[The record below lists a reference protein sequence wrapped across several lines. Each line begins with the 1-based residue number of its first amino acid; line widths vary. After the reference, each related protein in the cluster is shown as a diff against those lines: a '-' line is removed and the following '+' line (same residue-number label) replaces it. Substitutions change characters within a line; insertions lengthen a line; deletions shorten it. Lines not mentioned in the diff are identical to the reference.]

1 MGYQVNDAVLA
12 LAGAL
17 VVCKESL
24 PDNDVIVQ
32 EKARFPRTCSR
43 TVSTAFRFFVRST
56 IQRLIDQK
64 LLYQSKYKSNAIFIN
79 FDRDWDAWNIC
90 GTFQPIILALMG

>member
-1 MGYQVNDAVLA
+1 MIWFSMLECRLFMLSTLVLRSEFMGYQVNDAVLA

-32 EKARFPRTCSR
+32 EKARFPRTCSK
-43 TVSTAFRFFVRST
+43 TVSTAFRFFV
-56 IQRLIDQK
+56 
-64 LLYQSKYKSNAIFIN
+64 
-79 FDRDWDAWNIC
+79 
-90 GTFQPIILALMG
+90 